1 MAKKEFTYKG
11 KKIEELKKLTPKE
24 FAKMTNARVRRSIE
38 RGFNDAQKIF
48 LEKLRKSTGKAVKTH
63 CRDMVVLPEMIG
75 RKIMVHNGKE
85 YKQIIVTA
93 EMLGQYLGEF
103 SFTRNKVTHS
113 SPGVGATKSSSN
125 VSVK

>member
-11 KKIEELKKLTPKE
+11 KKPEELKKLTPKE
-24 FAKMTNARVRRSIE
+24 FAKITNSRVRRTIE
-38 RGFNDAQKIF
+38 RGFTEAQKIF
-48 LEKLRKSTGKAVKTH
+48 LEKLRKSPGKAIKTH

-75 RKIMVHNGKE
+75 RKILVYNGKE

-103 SFTRNKVTHS
+103 SFTRNKVNHS

>member
-11 KKIEELKKLTPKE
+11 KKTEELKKLTPKE
-24 FAKMTNARVRRSIE
+24 FAKITNTRVRRTIE

-48 LEKLRKSTGKAVKTH
+48 LEKLRKSTGKPVKTH

-75 RKIMVHNGKE
+75 KKIMVHNGKE
-85 YKQIIVTA
+85 YKQIIVVA

-103 SFTRNKVTHS
+103 SFTRNKVAHS